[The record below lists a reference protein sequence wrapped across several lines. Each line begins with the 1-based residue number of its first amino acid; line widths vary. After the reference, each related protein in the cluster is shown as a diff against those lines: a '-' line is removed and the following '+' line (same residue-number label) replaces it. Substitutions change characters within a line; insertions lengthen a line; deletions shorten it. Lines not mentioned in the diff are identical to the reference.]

1 MEPPELLEVG
11 RVSKSHGLL
20 GEVVVDLWT
29 VATERLDPGS
39 VLLTSISRL
48 GESLDSG
55 SLTSGSLT
63 VKSSRPHQ
71 GRWLVSFEGIT
82 NRSEAE
88 ALRGVTLSAPPIASP
103 ISSPGT
109 VWVHELIGSQVVTTN
124 GRELGN
130 VVAVEPN
137 PASDLLVLEAG
148 ELIPLC
154 FMVGRG
160 LNDQI
165 TVDIPEGLVD

>member
-1 MEPPELLEVG
+1 MESQELLEVG
-11 RVSKSHGLL
+11 RVAKSHGLL

-39 VLLTSISRL
+39 VLSTST
-48 GESLDSG
+48 SG
-55 SLTSGSLT
+55 LSGPLQIGSLT

-82 NRSEAE
+82 NRSDAE
-88 ALRGVTLSAPPIASP
+88 ALRGVTLSAPPISSST
-103 ISSPGT
+103 SSPDT
-109 VWVHELIGSQVVTTN
+109 VWVHELIGSQVITVE
-124 GRELGN
+124 GQELGQ

-148 ELIPLC
+148 QLIPLC
-154 FMVGRG
+154 FMVGRD
-160 LNDQI
+160 LNDRI
-165 TVDIPEGLVD
+165 TVDIPQCLVD